1 MPSDESFLANA
12 AKYYRA
18 ESHQTAAWKA
28 LEASLEGDVLEAF
41 KRAYRGL
48 ETVETRPPETVEDS
62 EFPLDVPYFYQR
74 DSKTGHGERMCFSS
88 SMAMALDYIDSNTI
102 EGDDDWYLQHVLRF
116 GDSVDSSAQIKAARS
131 LGFIAEFRM
140 DGTQAY
146 LEKLLNDG
154 IPVPIGILHHG
165 RIDSPT
171 GGGHWICLI
180 GHDDDVF
187 HVHDPFGK
195 LDLVNGGYPARGP
208 SDGKGVKYPKASL
221 MRRWLIASS
230 CDGWF
235 VDLRGN

>member
-1 MPSDESFLANA
+1 MPDKESFLVNA

-18 ESHQTAAWKA
+18 ESHQDAAWRG
-28 LEASLEGDVLEAF
+28 LEASLQPEVLNAF
-41 KRAYRGL
+41 KVAYRGS
-48 ETVETRPPETVEDS
+48 EGPPKITKTD

-88 SMAMALDYIDSNTI
+88 SMAMALDYIDNYRI
-102 EGDDDWYLQHVLRF
+102 EGDDDWYLQHVFRF
-116 GDSVDSSAQIKAARS
+116 GDSVDSSAQVKAAQS
-131 LGFIAEFRM
+131 LGYKAEFRM
-140 DGTQAY
+140 DGTQSH

-165 RIDSPT
+165 PIEKPS

-180 GHDDDVF
+180 GYDDTHFMVN
-187 HVHDPFGK
+187 DPFGE
-195 LDLVNGGYPARGP
+195 LDLLNGGYPLAGP
-208 SDGKGVKYPKASL
+208 LDGVNVRYSKKNL
-221 MRRWLIASS
+221 MKRWLIASK